1 MKRIL
6 EICCTS
12 LEDAKIASDN
22 GADRIELCEDLEVGG
37 VTPNLKLLESVLN
50 NIALPVFVLVR
61 PRGGHFFYNYDELDI
76 MLASINDVKNMGAK
90 GIVSGALNSDKTI
103 DSEATL
109 KLINFSEKLP
119 FTFHRAFDECV
130 EVESSMKL
138 LRSLGVNRILS
149 SAGLTKAS
157 DDHEKISKIV
167 KLSQS
172 KPRIICCG
180 GIRSSNIKYLLNIP
194 ELVEFHSAASSN
206 IKGVDPKEVNSIRSQ
221 IDNEIE
227 L

>member
-50 NIALPVFVLVR
+50 NIDLPVFVLVR
-61 PRGGHFFYNYDELDI
+61 PRAGHFFYKDDELDI
-76 MLASINDVKNMGAK
+76 MLASIKDVKNLGAK
-90 GIVSGALNSDKTI
+90 GIVSGALNADKTI

-109 KLINFSEKLP
+109 KLINASGKLP
-119 FTFHRAFDECV
+119 FTFHRAFDECE
-130 EVESSMKL
+130 EVEASMKL
-138 LRSLGVNRILS
+138 LRSLEVDRILS

-157 DDHEKISKIV
+157 DDPEKISKIV
-167 KLSQS
+167 RLSQT
-172 KPRIICCG
+172 KPSIICCG
-180 GIRSSNIKYLLNIP
+180 GIRSSNIKNLINIP
-194 ELVEFHSAASSN
+194 KLVEFHSAASSN
-206 IKGVDPKEVNSIRSQ
+206 IKGVDPKEVHSIRSQ
-221 IDNEIE
+221 IDKEIE